1 MPKRVALKQVND
13 HKATTDY
20 IFFLVSFLA
29 AMIFAIAPVI
39 LSLSELLN
47 PGVQAP
53 AVSFVTQLIWVAR
66 VLIPLIVVGTL
77 LRFYKHINRN
87 FECISNVL
95 FIMALLVELYFVWVY
110 IFL

>member
-1 MPKRVALKQVND
+1 
-13 HKATTDY
+13 
-20 IFFLVSFLA
+20 
-29 AMIFAIAPVI
+29 
-39 LSLSELLN
+39 
-47 PGVQAP
+47 
-53 AVSFVTQLIWVAR
+53 VTQLIWVAR
-66 VLIPLIVVGTL
+66 ILIPLIVVGTL